1 MFCGSKKE
9 MEENSDGDLR
19 NLGLIGKHMPQAQHC
34 FRAFFSFFV
43 KNITGLVRGVNAGD
57 STANRYNRLI
67 A

>member
-1 MFCGSKKE
+1 

-43 KNITGLVRGVNAGD
+43 KNITGLVRVLMRAIQLL
-57 STANRYNRLI
+57 TVII